1 MQSSR
6 QDIAYDLDEVKQRIL
21 DRRLVFSG
29 QLEPVMRR
37 LLGEPD
43 MVAFGTVRSVAAA
56 CGVSQTTVVRVATT
70 TGYPGFRAMKAAFR
84 QHIAGRVRSG

>member
-6 QDIAYDLDEVKQRIL
+6 QDIAYDLDEVKRRIL
-21 DRRLVFSG
+21 DRRLVFPG
-29 QLEPVMRR
+29 QLEWVMRR
-37 LLGEPD
+37 LLGQPD

-70 TGYPGFRAMKAAFR
+70 TGYSGFRAMKAAFQ
-84 QHIAGRVRSG
+84 QHIASRVRNG